1 MVRKR
6 KHFLIYSLL
15 FFTASL
21 FLLSSCSF
29 FGKKEKKADTTGG
42 QVVTIEGMDKT
53 KSAKSSR
60 TEPSSS
66 KRQPELSPP
75 PKTGK
80 ETTVA
85 SIPSRPLYSPSLP
98 FFQLG
103 FKKKVSILNIEN
115 KTTYQEE
122 GVGEIVA
129 RKLSDR
135 LESSQRAV
143 TVDRI
148 VVSEMLRREGLQFET
163 LMDPS
168 VMKRAQ
174 QTLGIQAFTFGTVH
188 DLSLLT
194 SKTSETSGEEVTSAT
209 VKLEIRLID
218 ASTGNLLKTFIGQS
232 PIFGTRE
239 TGENSKS
246 KAVSK
251 AVDLSLDDILDE
263 FLRQLD
269 LLEWT
274 TTIARVE
281 KDNLYLN
288 AGKLSGLRV
297 GDTLEVFEPGKE
309 IINPVT
315 HFSLGWTT
323 GPLKG
328 VIKVTELFGVDAAI
342 GKVVDGRG
350 FSSNDIVKTTMH

>member
-6 KHFLIYSLL
+6 KHFLKWLL
-15 FFTASL
+15 VFLTASL
-21 FLLSSCSF
+21 LLLTSCSF
-29 FGKKEKKADTTGG
+29 FGKKEKKGDTTEGK
-42 QVVTIEGMDKT
+42 VVTIEGMEKT
-53 KSAKSSR
+53 KGSKSPK
-60 TEPSSS
+60 TEPPSS
-66 KRQPELSPP
+66 KRQPDASAP
-75 PKTGK
+75 PKTEK

-85 SIPSRPLYSPSLP
+85 SLPSRPLYSPPLP

-103 FKKKVSILNIEN
+103 FKKKVAILNFEN
-115 KTTYQEE
+115 RTTYQEE
-122 GVGEIVA
+122 RVGEVVTK
-129 RKLSDR
+129 KLSDR
-135 LESSQRAV
+135 LESSQRVV

-148 VVSEMLRREGLQFET
+148 VVSEMLKREGFQFET

-194 SKTSETSGEEVTSAT
+194 SKTSETSEEEVTSAT

-218 ASTGNLLKTFIGQS
+218 ASTGNLLKTFIGRS

-239 TGENSKS
+239 SGENSKS

-251 AVDLSLDDILDE
+251 AIDLSLDDILDG

-274 TTIARVE
+274 TTIAKVE
-281 KDNLYLN
+281 KDDLYLN

-328 VIKVTELFGVDAAI
+328 VIKVTDLFGVDAAV
-342 GKVVDGRG
+342 GRVVQGQG
-350 FSSNDIVKTTMH
+350 FSSNDIVKTTMK